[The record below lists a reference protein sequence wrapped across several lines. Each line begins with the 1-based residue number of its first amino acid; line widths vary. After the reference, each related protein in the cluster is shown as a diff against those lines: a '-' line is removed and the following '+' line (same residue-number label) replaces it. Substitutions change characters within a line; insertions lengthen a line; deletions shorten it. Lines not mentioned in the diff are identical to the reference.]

1 MLGIYEKRYFESREK
16 VWLGRYRDLTNV
28 LHWHFECELIRV
40 VEGSAR
46 IKVGENL
53 YTAQAD
59 DCFFCG
65 PEELH
70 YIMGAPGSRIDVMI
84 FEESLAKEITQSHG
98 LVSPKLADSG
108 RIKAGFGTI
117 DRLLAEKPAFYR
129 QAVANCAEGIL
140 IGIFNGHPIEKKT
153 RSDRAYRH
161 MIDRINEE
169 FAYMTFQEAV
179 RCSGYSPS
187 HFSKMFKAYSG
198 MNFSDYLNILKVEH
212 AVSLIQSGGN
222 LSMTEISAQCG
233 FSTVRN
239 FNRVFRQY
247 TGYAPSALP
256 AHFAMNTGIHVS
268 KSGGFDPTDKTAR
281 LLQI

>member
-1 MLGIYEKRYFESREK
+1 MLGIYEKRYFKSEEK
-16 VWLGRYRDLTNV
+16 VWIGRYRNLTNV

-40 VEGSAR
+40 VEGTAQ
-46 IKVGENL
+46 IKIGENL
-53 YTAQAD
+53 FAAVAD

-70 YIMGAPGSRIDVMI
+70 YIMGTPGSRIDVMI
-84 FEESLAKEITQSHG
+84 FEESLAREITQNYG
-98 LVSPKLADSG
+98 LMSPKLTDSN
-108 RIKAGFGTI
+108 RVKAGFGTI

-140 IGIFNGHPIEKKT
+140 IDIFNSHDTEKKAPRERT
-153 RSDRAYRH
+153 YQH
-161 MIDRINEE
+161 MIDRINED

-179 RCSGYSPS
+179 RHSGYSPS

-198 MNFSDYLNILKVEH
+198 MNFSDYLNIIKVEH
-212 AVSLIQSGGN
+212 AVSLIQSGEK
-222 LSMTEISAQCG
+222 LSMTEISSQCG

-247 TGYAPSALP
+247 TGYSPSTLP
-256 AHFAMNTGIHVS
+256 ERFVMNSGIHFS
-268 KSGGFDPTDKTAR
+268 KVGQFDPTDKNAR
-281 LLQI
+281 LVEA